1 MFPLNFIEKYDV
13 FTSCRII
20 LIPKPRKNTTISLK
34 IYRNAPFLLMLKNKN
49 MNFPPNIFI
58 PSFYFNAYS
67 LFLLRK
73 PYIGYS
79 IA

>member
-1 MFPLNFIEKYDV
+1 MFPLNFIEKYI
-13 FTSCRII
+13 FSSYRII
-20 LIPKPRKNTTISLK
+20 LIPKLSNSTTISLK
-34 IYRNAPFLLMLKNKN
+34 IHRNAPFLLMLKNKN

-73 PYIGYS
+73 PYIGYY